1 MSLIKDLLDKSPE
14 LSTASKYTVMN
25 GALYLGTGVLFI
37 AWPGVVQTVFM
48 DAPFV
53 GNEGALFRI
62 VGLLLVVVGWLYL
75 FGGRSGARQAVAAS
89 VIDRLLFVP
98 VVLLPLAMA
107 GVFPHLLVALA
118 ILEPTLAIGAWIL
131 LSRNA

>member
-14 LSTASKYTVMN
+14 LSTASKYTEMN
-25 GALYLGTGVLFI
+25 GVLYLGTGVLFI
-37 AWPGVVQTVFM
+37 VWPGVVQTIFM

-131 LSRNA
+131 LSRNT

>member
-1 MSLIKDLLDKSPE
+1 MTLIKDLLDRSPD
-14 LSTASKYTVMN
+14 LSTASKYTIMN
-25 GALYLGTGVLFI
+25 GVLYLGTGVLFI
-37 AWPGVVQTVFM
+37 IWPGVVQAVFK

-53 GNEGALFRI
+53 ANEAALFRI

-118 ILEPTLAIGAWIL
+118 ILDPTLAIGAWIL
-131 LSRNA
+131 LSRNR

>member
-1 MSLIKDLLDKSPE
+1 MTLIKDLLEKSPD

-25 GALYLGTGVLFI
+25 GVLYLGTGVLFI
-37 AWPGVVQTVFM
+37 VWPGVVQTLFM

-53 GNEGALFRI
+53 GNEGALFRV

-107 GVFPHLLVALA
+107 GVFPHLFVALA

-131 LSRNA
+131 LGRNT

>member
-14 LSTASKYTVMN
+14 LSMASKYTVMN
-25 GALYLGTGVLFI
+25 GVLYLGTGILFI
-37 AWPGVVQTVFM
+37 AWPAAVQTVFR

-131 LSRNA
+131 LSRNT

>member
-1 MSLIKDLLDKSPE
+1 MSLIKDLLDKSPD

-25 GALYLGTGVLFI
+25 GVLYLGTGVLFI
-37 AWPGVVQTVFM
+37 VWPGVVQTIFM

-131 LSRNA
+131 LSRNT

>member
-1 MSLIKDLLDKSPE
+1 

-25 GALYLGTGVLFI
+25 GILYLGTGVLFI
-37 AWPGVVQTVFM
+37 AWPGVVQALFR
-48 DAPFV
+48 DAAFV

-107 GVFPHLLVALA
+107 GVFPHLLVALT
-118 ILEPTLAIGAWIL
+118 ILEPALAIGAWIL
-131 LSRNA
+131 LSRNT

>member
-1 MSLIKDLLDKSPE
+1 
-14 LSTASKYTVMN
+14 MN
-25 GALYLGTGVLFI
+25 GILYLGTGVLFI
-37 AWPGVVQTVFM
+37 AWPGVVQALFRDT
-48 DAPFV
+48 AFV

-62 VGLLLVVVGWLYL
+62 VGLLLVIIGWLYL

-107 GVFPHLLVALA
+107 GVFPHLLVALT

-131 LSRNA
+131 LSRNT